1 MIVNWGRCGVARKP
15 TIYLASQSPR
25 RRELLDQIGVAHRV
39 IVPDVN
45 EAILPRER
53 PDEYVR
59 RLARI
64 KAEVGWMRVLEKR
77 MRPLPVLAADT
88 AVVLGSHIL
97 GKPENAT
104 EAKAM
109 LRKLSGRR
117 HRVLTAVAVA
127 FQGKL
132 RVALSETDVRF
143 RRMSEAE
150 IADYV
155 ATGEPLDKAGAY
167 GIQGRA
173 AMFVK
178 SITGSYSGVM
188 GLPLFE
194 TAALLQK
201 FEIAV
206 K

>member
-1 MIVNWGRCGVARKP
+1 VARKAV
-15 TIYLASQSPR
+15 IYLASQSPR

-45 EAILPRER
+45 EAILPREQ

-88 AVVLGSHIL
+88 AVGLGRHIL

-109 LRKLSGRR
+109 LRQLSRR
-117 HRVLTAVAVA
+117 QHRVLTAVALA
-127 FQGKL
+127 FQGTL
-132 RVALSETDVRF
+132 RVAVSETVVRF
-143 RRMSEAE
+143 RRMSDAE
-150 IADYV
+150 IAAYV

-178 SITGSYSGVM
+178 SIAGSYSGVM